1 MTQYDKLLQ
10 EMTIDKMTCLLRNTE
25 GTDCC
30 EYCVFKDDVCN
41 NDCYRG
47 IRLFLESEVQENDD
61 RV

>member
-1 MTQYDKLLQ
+1 MIQYDKLLQ

-30 EYCVFKDDVCN
+30 DYCVLYNTDCN

-47 IRLFLESEVQENDD
+47 IRLFLESEVTKNEID
-61 RV
+61 